1 MRTPLLAVAV
11 AFALALAACSSPP
24 PPGAPLDVATIAGSW
39 RADHVKLDIDPTGTV
54 HYERTGTTSSKLSGL
69 SLSNLSSTGFDV
81 GVGMLSTHFVIN
93 TVPAT
98 AGDTT
103 TMTIDGVVLTKQTA
117 VETALEAAPP
127 VEAPAPVPATPP
139 ATLPPTGTLEALVG
153 SWIGGDMVLRV
164 APDGTL
170 NYRRGGTSINGVQ
183 VQNVTTTGF
192 EAGVFGLT
200 TKFVVSAPAAVV
212 DGKVQMTV
220 DGVVLTKVN
229 DG

>member
-1 MRTPLLAVAV
+1 MRTPILAAV
-11 AFALALAACSSPP
+11 LVALAACSSPP
-24 PPGAPLDVATIAGSW
+24 PPGAALDVATVAGSW
-39 RADHVKLDIDPTGTV
+39 RGDHVKLDIDPTGTV

-93 TVPAT
+93 AVPAT
-98 AGDTT
+98 TGSTT
-103 TMTIDGVVLTKQTA
+103 TMTVDGAVLTKQSA
-117 VETALEAAPP
+117 VDAALEAAPP
-127 VEAPAPVPATPP
+127 VEAPAPVPAAPP
-139 ATLPPTGTLEALVG
+139 ATLPTAGTLEALVG
-153 SWIGGDMVLRV
+153 SWVGGEMTLRI

-183 VQNVTTTGF
+183 VQNVTAAGF

-220 DGVVLTKVN
+220 DGVVLTKVV

>member
-1 MRTPLLAVAV
+1 MRTLPLALV
-11 AFALALAACSSPP
+11 LALAACSSP

-39 RADHVKLDIDPTGTV
+39 RGDHVALDIDEAGTV
-54 HYERTGTTSSKLSGL
+54 HYQRTGTTNAKLSGL

-93 TVPAT
+93 SVPAT

-103 TMTIDGVVLTKQTA
+103 TMTIDGVVLTKQPAATPAAAA
-117 VETALEAAPP
+117 VEQAP
-127 VEAPAPVPATPP
+127 APAPVPATPP
-139 ATLPPTGTLEALVG
+139 ATLPTAGTLEALVG
-153 SWIGGDMVLRV
+153 SWAGGDMVLRV
-164 APDGTL
+164 SPDGTL

-183 VQNVTTTGF
+183 VQNITAGGF
-192 EAGVFGLT
+192 EAGMFGLT

-212 DGKVQMTV
+212 DGTVQMTV
-220 DGVVLTKVN
+220 DGVVLTQMN